1 MILDYTTRA
10 VAALDSMAPERAAE
24 VRRGIDK
31 LKEKPYHEVSYAM
44 NEDGTLRRAMVRE
57 GVMVQYVILESIILI
72 VVLEVFDVT
81 GYLDEEWTD
90 DRHAE

>member
-31 LKEKPYHEVSYAM
+31 LKEKPYHPASYAL
-44 NEDGTLRRAMVRE
+44 NEAENLRKAMVRE
-57 GVMVQYVILESIILI
+57 GVMVEYVVLDELILI
-72 VVLEVFDVT
+72 VVLEIFDVT
-81 GYLDEEWTD
+81 VYLDED
-90 DRHAE
+90 A